1 VLQWQ
6 LSPKTARGG
15 SLDRRLSLVAV
26 VASAACFGT
35 LGVLT
40 HFVYAA
46 GVTPL
51 ALLTWRFAAAA
62 LLMAAFQLLRGRR
75 ELAVTAG
82 DLGRFS
88 LLALTGYGAA
98 SLCYFFALPLIGVSV
113 TTVMLYTYPAIVALV
128 GWLFLGERFA
138 WPRLAAI
145 LLTFAGCAL
154 VARVFEAHAALSPLG
169 LLLGL
174 GAGLGYAMF
183 NVLSFRFMNRKPRVV
198 LMAYT
203 FGISSVAIGLAAV
216 VTHQSLSVA
225 AWTPAVWGILLAIVL
240 VPTFAAIVLYLEGI
254 RRLGAAQAAIVSTFE
269 PLFAIALSWVFL
281 GERLAP
287 TQWLGAL
294 VVLAGVVLSEWG
306 SAGVSVEEAAS
317 V

>member
-1 VLQWQ
+1 
-6 LSPKTARGG
+6 
-15 SLDRRLSLVAV
+15 V

-40 HFVYAA
+40 RFVYAA

-51 ALLTWRFAAAA
+51 ALLTWRFAAAS
-62 LLMAAFQLLRGRR
+62 LLMAALQLVRDRR
-75 ELAVTAG
+75 ALAVTPG

-113 TTVMLYTYPAIVALV
+113 TTVLLYTYPAIVAVV
-128 GWLFLGERFA
+128 GWLFLGERFS
-138 WPRLAAI
+138 WPRLAAV

-154 VARVFEAHAALSPLG
+154 VARVFEAQAALDPLG

-174 GAGLGYAMF
+174 GAGVGYALF
-183 NVLSFRFMNRKPRVV
+183 NVLSFRFMSRKPRIV

-203 FGISSVAIGLAAV
+203 FGISAVAIGLAAV
-216 VTHQSLSVA
+216 VTHNSLSVA
-225 AWTPAVWGILLAIVL
+225 SWTPAVWGLLLAIVL

-269 PLFAIALSWVFL
+269 PLFAIVLSAAFL

-287 TQWLGAL
+287 IQWVGAL

-306 SAGVSVEEAAS
+306 SAGVTVDEAAS
-317 V
+317 I